1 MFQDE
6 AGFGRINKPKKCWCK
21 KGTRPVVPCHH
32 IREYRYLYGAV
43 SPLDGELFTLVMT
56 GTDTAHMNVFLDQ
69 LSLAYPNDYILLLLD
84 NAAWHRSGTLVI
96 PENIE
101 LFPLLPYTPEL
112 NPIEQIWEE
121 IREKGFRNEVFD
133 SLRRVVDRLCMVTVN
148 LMDDVERVASIT
160 HRSWLIDALMFCS
173 SINDF
178 FEKGEIML
186 KVVLWIL
193 AILLLVGIAMLNPL
207 IAAGIVIAG
216 LLIQLF
222 LKK

>member
-148 LMDDVERVASIT
+148 LMDDVERVASVT
-160 HRSWLIDALMFCS
+160 HRSWLIDALKF
-173 SINDF
+173 
-178 FEKGEIML
+178 
-186 KVVLWIL
+186 
-193 AILLLVGIAMLNPL
+193 
-207 IAAGIVIAG
+207 
-216 LLIQLF
+216 
-222 LKK
+222 